1 LGAQKRVRQLPVWCG
16 CSTISGVMETGMT
29 VLVVIWVIF
38 LLVFAL
44 VYWKPGY
51 RNSGAMV
58 RLYPAGRKTAGPS
71 QDSAKADQA
80 A

>member
-1 LGAQKRVRQLPVWCG
+1 
-16 CSTISGVMETGMT
+16 METEMT
-29 VLVVIWVIF
+29 VLVVIWAI
-38 LLVFAL
+38 LLLIFAL

-51 RNSGAMV
+51 RNSGTMV
-58 RLYPAGRKTAGPS
+58 RRYPVARKAAGPS

>member
-1 LGAQKRVRQLPVWCG
+1 
-16 CSTISGVMETGMT
+16 MT
-29 VLVVIWVIF
+29 VLVVIWVVL

-58 RLYPAGRKTAGPS
+58 RRYPVARKAAGPS